1 MNGQNGLT
9 ALRVNSADQLPW
21 DDRCDLLIVGFGGAG
36 ACAAIEASTRGLSV
50 LALDRFE
57 GGGATAL
64 SGGVV
69 YAGGG
74 TPYQRQAGYE
84 DTSDAMF
91 NYLRQEVGEAV
102 SHATLRNFCDGSREQ
117 LAWLERQ
124 GAAFEASVPPH
135 KTSYPSD
142 QYYLY
147 YSGNETVPAYAA
159 SAKPA
164 PRGHRTKGPGMS
176 GASLFAPLKASALR
190 HGARLRSQCEVR
202 RLVLDLD
209 DKVIGVEAWQLP
221 SGSRAAKQHARLSRW
236 AAAIHMYAPA
246 LADRLRAR
254 QRRIEQS
261 SAIRQLIRAE
271 QAVLLSSGGFI
282 FNRDLVRQHAPQYLA
297 GLPLGA
303 TGCNGSGIA
312 LGQSAGGSVARMDK
326 VSAWRFINPPLA
338 WARGLIVNARGQ
350 RYANE
355 EIYGATLGHAMV
367 EEQDGR
373 AILIINRALV
383 AEALRQ
389 VGPGKVWNF
398 QRLPVLLNLLFNAKR
413 SNSLAGLAK
422 RCNLPPE
429 LLRQSVE
436 RYSRAARGEV
446 ADEFGKSAA
455 MLADLD
461 QGPWYAL
468 DLSFDSKLFP
478 CPVITLGGLKV
489 CEGSGRVLDHT
500 GVPINGLYSAGRN
513 AVGVASNL
521 YVSGLSLAD
530 CIYSGR
536 RAAAHVADQFA
547 LQTARSGEQQC
558 NV

>member
-1 MNGQNGLT
+1 M
-9 ALRVNSADQLPW
+9 
-21 DDRCDLLIVGFGGAG
+21 
-36 ACAAIEASTRGLSV
+36 

-84 DTSDAMF
+84 DTSEAMF

-147 YSGNETVPAYAA
+147 YSGNEAVPAYAA

-221 SGSRAAKQHARLSRW
+221 SGSRAARQHARLSRW

-254 QRRIEQS
+254 QRRIEQT

-326 VSAWRFINPPLA
+326 ISAWRFINPPLA

-373 AILIINRALV
+373 AILVLNRELMR
-383 AEALRQ
+383 EALRQ

-413 SNSLAGLAK
+413 SNTLAGLAK

-455 MLADLD
+455 MLANLD

-489 CEGSGRVLDHT
+489 CEDSGRVLDHA
-500 GVPINGLYSAGRN
+500 GQPINGLYSAGRN

>member
-1 MNGQNGLT
+1 MDSLNGLT

-84 DTSDAMF
+84 DTSEAMF

-147 YSGNETVPAYAA
+147 YSGNEAVPAYAA

-221 SGSRAAKQHARLSRW
+221 SGSRAARQHARLSRW

-254 QRRIEQS
+254 QRRIEQT

-367 EEQDGR
+367 EEQGGR
-373 AILIINRALV
+373 AILVLNRELMR
-383 AEALRQ
+383 EALRQ

-413 SNSLAGLAK
+413 SSSLAGLAK

-455 MLADLD
+455 MLANLD

-489 CEGSGRVLDHT
+489 CEDSGRVLDHA
-500 GVPINGLYSAGRN
+500 GQPINGLYSAGRN

>member
-1 MNGQNGLT
+1 MDSLNRLT
-9 ALRVNSADQLPW
+9 ALRVNSADPLPW

-102 SHATLRNFCDGSREQ
+102 SHETLRAFCEGSREQ

-147 YSGNETVPAYAA
+147 YSGNEAVPAYAA

-209 DKVIGVEAWQLP
+209 DKVLGVEAWQLP
-221 SGSRAAKQHARLSRW
+221 SGSRAARQHARLSRW

-373 AILIINRALV
+373 AILVLNRALV
-383 AEALRQ
+383 GEALRQ

-413 SNSLAGLAK
+413 STSLAGLAK
-422 RCNLPPE
+422 RCHLPPE

-455 MLADLD
+455 MLANLD

-468 DLSFDSKLFP
+468 DLSFASKLFP

-489 CEGSGRVLDHT
+489 CEASGRVLDPA
-500 GVPINGLYSAGRN
+500 GQPINGLYSAGRN